1 LADANPS
8 EASASAPAMNHGAD
22 FDDLTRDADG
32 VGANKGELSSSL
44 AASPRRRRMN
54 IAAIGD

>member
-32 VGANKGELSSSL
+32 VDANRGEFSSL
-44 AASPRRRRMN
+44 SASPRRRRTN
-54 IAAIGD
+54 IAAIED